1 MILVSL
7 CANLPELRQLETKRH
22 RVREHE
28 RAQQPASGD
37 AAEEKEKEK
46 RHRLMVRKQ
55 EKLLYVCFHV
65 LLNLAEV
72 RPGASTPG

>member
-1 MILVSL
+1 VRS
-7 CANLPELRQLETKRH
+7 PQLENKRH

-28 RAQQPASGD
+28 RAQQRGSGD
-37 AAEEKEKEK
+37 PAEDKEKEK
-46 RHRLMVRKQ
+46 RHRLMLRKQ

-72 RPGASTPG
+72 CA